1 MGNIY
6 VQALFLSLF
15 FINNTKQ
22 KIKLERNEK
31 EKKPKNKYKDI
42 YVDVI
47 SLDHTSCSHCEK
59 DTIPI

>member
-1 MGNIY
+1 M
-6 VQALFLSLF
+6 
-15 FINNTKQ
+15 
-22 KIKLERNEK
+22 REK
-31 EKKPKNKYKDI
+31 KKPKNKYKDI